1 MGTREE
7 LTSRILASG
16 NEWSKPAARKG
27 YNPLTEAPG
36 ATGKQGQFGTN
47 RDMTPLEGNP
57 VANRRLDTW
66 KEIGAFFGRDERTV
80 KRWEVTRGLPV
91 HRVPGGGRANVY
103 ANTDE
108 LVEWLKGKNVTEDP
122 ASVTVAPVKSDAH
135 VTPEAGPAEANGTH
149 HDAAVGGRRIGDRPQ
164 AARVS
169 AAASQWQKT
178 LYAVFVL
185 AILAVVGILVVT
197 RRNSSAR
204 AARTAT
210 SSSSVP
216 HVVDPE
222 AKQFYLKGIYYFN
235 KRTPE
240 TLNQAVDFF
249 TQAVVR
255 DPQYAEAY
263 VGLADCYNLLREY
276 SVMPPAEAYPRAMAA
291 AKRAVALDDS
301 LSGAHSSLAFVDF
314 YWSWDVA
321 GAQREFERA
330 LELDPKSVIAHHW
343 YATFLLALGRLPES
357 LQEIGKAQQLDPMSA
372 AILADKGLI
381 LFHNGQKEQAIAL
394 LKQIESTEPDFLSP
408 HNYLSLIYFL
418 QGDYRQYLVEARKSA
433 SLLHDER
440 RLAIVAASEKGFAS
454 GGSRGMLSAMLTE
467 QISLHEKGQESAYCL
482 AGTHAALGQ
491 KKEALS
497 NLENSYQKHE
507 PEIVSIRIDPWL
519 DNLHDEARYR
529 ELLAKIGM
537 PPI

>member
-1 MGTREE
+1 
-7 LTSRILASG
+7 
-16 NEWSKPAARKG
+16 
-27 YNPLTEAPG
+27 
-36 ATGKQGQFGTN
+36 
-47 RDMTPLEGNP
+47 MTPSEGHP

-108 LVEWLKGKNVTEDP
+108 LIEWLKGKNVTEDP
-122 ASVTVAPVKSDAH
+122 ASIAVAPANSEAQAI
-135 VTPEAGPAEANGTH
+135 PEARSAEGNETPR
-149 HDAAVGGRRIGDRPQ
+149 DTVPGGRRIGDRRD
-164 AARVS
+164 AARAS
-169 AAASQWQKT
+169 GAASQWQKT
-178 LYAVFVL
+178 LYAVVVL
-185 AILAVVGILVVT
+185 AILAVAGILIVT

-204 AARTAT
+204 AARMAT
-210 SSSSVP
+210 SGSVP
-216 HVVDPE
+216 HVIDPD

-276 SVMPPAEAYPRAMAA
+276 SVMPAAEAYPRAQAA
-291 AKRAVALDDS
+291 AKRAIALDDS

-321 GAQREFERA
+321 GAQREFKRA
-330 LELDPKSVIAHHW
+330 LELDPKSVLAHHW

-357 LQEIGKAQQLDPMSA
+357 LQEIDKAQQLDPMSA
-372 AILADKGLI
+372 SILADKGLI
-381 LFHNGQKEQAIAL
+381 LFHNGQKEQAVAL
-394 LKQIESTEPDFLSP
+394 LKQVENTEPDFLSP
-408 HNYLSLIYFL
+408 HNYLSTIYFL
-418 QGDYRQYLVEARKSA
+418 QGDYRQYLAEARKSA
-433 SLLHDER
+433 TLLHNER

-454 GGSRGMLSAMLTE
+454 GGQRGMLNAMLKE
-467 QISLHEKGQESAYCL
+467 QVSLHEKGQESAYSL
-482 AGTHAALGQ
+482 AGTYAELGQ
-491 KKEALS
+491 KKEALDD
-497 NLENSYQKHE
+497 LENSYQKRE

-519 DNLHDEARYR
+519 GNLHDEARYR
-529 ELLAKIGM
+529 ELLAKIGL

>member
-1 MGTREE
+1 
-7 LTSRILASG
+7 
-16 NEWSKPAARKG
+16 
-27 YNPLTEAPG
+27 
-36 ATGKQGQFGTN
+36 
-47 RDMTPLEGNP
+47 MTPSEGNP
-57 VANRRLDTW
+57 IANRRLDTW

-108 LVEWLKGKNVTEDP
+108 LIEWLKGKNVTEDP
-122 ASVTVAPVKSDAH
+122 VTVAPLSSDVH
-135 VTPEAGPAEANGTH
+135 TSPEAGSVEGNGMH
-149 HDAAVGGRRIGDRPQ
+149 RDAVAGGRRIGDRSE
-164 AARVS
+164 AARAS
-169 AAASQWQKT
+169 GAALQWRKT
-178 LYAVFVL
+178 LYAVLVL
-185 AILAVVGILVVT
+185 AILAVSGILIVT

-210 SSSSVP
+210 SGSSVP

-276 SVMPPAEAYPRAMAA
+276 SVMPAGEAYPRAQAA

-314 YWSWDVA
+314 YWSWDVP

-330 LELDPKSVIAHHW
+330 LELDPKSVLAHHW

-357 LQEIGKAQQLDPMSA
+357 LQEIDKAQQLDPMSS

-408 HNYLSLIYFL
+408 HNYLAIIYFQ

-440 RLAIVAASEKGFAS
+440 RLAIVTASEKGFAS
-454 GGSRGMLSAMLTE
+454 GGSRGMLNAMLKE
-467 QISLHEKGQESAYCL
+467 QISLHEKGQESAYSL
-482 AGTHAALGQ
+482 AGTYAALGQ
-491 KKEALS
+491 KKEALD
-497 NLENSYQKHE
+497 NLENSYQKRE

-529 ELLAKIGM
+529 QILEKIGL